1 MITAKLQ
8 GRRLA
13 LTVETEPDEQAIA
26 PVLVDPVSARV
37 GRELSSRYL
46 LTVEGLLDD
55 GGQIGADMVRAI
67 GAANA
72 ARIDDELS
80 QAEAEL
86 MLQAAFFWQTVGGM
100 DAVRALLEVD
110 ADGVQGGD
118 VARGKALAAVR
129 LRAVPLLSQI
139 RRDLE
144 SARLTHQA
152 ATPGTDT
159 PPGGATSDGEPSGS
173 PSSEPP
179 TVTPPPSTTVKP
191 SDSAASSGSG

>member
-13 LTVETEPDEQAIA
+13 LTVETEPDEPAIA

-46 LTVEGLLDD
+46 LTVEGLLADS
-55 GGQIGADMVRAI
+55 GQIGADMVRAI
-67 GAANA
+67 GAENA

-86 MLQAAFFWQTVGGM
+86 MLQAAFFWQTVGGL

-118 VARGKALAAVR
+118 LARGKALAAVR

-152 ATPGTDT
+152 ATPDTDT
-159 PPGGATSDGEPSGS
+159 PPGGATSDGEPNGS

-179 TVTPPPSTTVKP
+179 TPSTSTSPPPSSP
-191 SDSAASSGSG
+191 ASSGSD